1 MAKVWKA
8 TTVMKTTNVMKATT
22 VMKAT
27 NAMKATNGMKATTT
41 MKAIKSVK
49 AMKIVAMKEKK
60 VSVAIKSMKL
70 AKAMKAVKLSKRV
83 TGRLARFKVF
93 TGGKELTTS
102 GRLKKADLTKN
113 RLGKIVSK
121 RRSARAKQGYAS
133 TIGKW
138 TQAVVKARYALGIKG
153 FLVVKKGSPVYNKA
167 REFYKP

>member
-8 TTVMKTTNVMKATT
+8 TTVMKVTNVMKASVMKAT

-27 NAMKATNGMKATTT
+27 KVDKATNTV
-41 MKAIKSVK
+41 KAIKSVK
-49 AMKIVAMKEKK
+49 AMKTVAIKEKK
-60 VSVAIKSMKL
+60 VSVAMKAMKL
-70 AKAMKAVKLSKRV
+70 AKAMKAVSLTKRV
-83 TGRLARFKVF
+83 TGRMARFKVF
-93 TGGKELTTS
+93 TGGRELTTS

-153 FLVVKKGSPVYNKA
+153 FLVVKKGTPVYNKA

>member
-1 MAKVWKA
+1 MRSMAKA
-8 TTVMKTTNVMKATT
+8 T

-27 NAMKATNGMKATTT
+27 SVMKATNVMKATTT

-60 VSVAIKSMKL
+60 VSVAMKTMNL
-70 AKAMKAVKLSKRV
+70 AKAMKAVSVSKRV

-93 TGGKELTTS
+93 TGGRELTTS
-102 GRLKKADLTKN
+102 GHLKKCDLTKN